1 MTTVAIVGTAGRR
14 DAATRLTYP
23 LWLGMVREAER
34 FLAGLPRPWDLVS
47 GGAAWSDH
55 VAVRLFLDGKADS
68 LTLYLPCRFD
78 LDVPW
83 FEETSEDRHVN
94 YSEEGTETVGS
105 EARVANF
112 YHRRFSGVLR
122 RDRTETTL
130 HELAEA
136 IRRGARVIV
145 GEGFKSRNYGVGHTE
160 ALLAFTFGE
169 GKVPADGGTAH
180 TWRTSAAPLKVHVPL
195 GTLLEE
201 QAGRLL

>member
-34 FLAGLPRPWDLVS
+34 FLAGLPRPWDVVS
-47 GGAAWSDH
+47 GGAAWADH
-55 VAVRLFLDGKADS
+55 VAVRLFLDGKVNS
-68 LTLYLPCRFD
+68 LALYLPTDFCMFGHEFLPSPSD
-78 LDVPW
+78 
-83 FEETSEDRHVN
+83 TAC
-94 YSEEGTETVGS
+94 T
-105 EARVANF
+105 ANH
-112 YHRRFSGVLR
+112 YHRAF
-122 RDRTETTL
+122 TEAVRATGGPSDFDSL
-130 HELAEA
+130 DEVAEA
-136 IRRGARVIV
+136 IRRGTRIEV
-145 GEGFKSRNYGVGHTE
+145 GAGFKSRNYGVGRTE